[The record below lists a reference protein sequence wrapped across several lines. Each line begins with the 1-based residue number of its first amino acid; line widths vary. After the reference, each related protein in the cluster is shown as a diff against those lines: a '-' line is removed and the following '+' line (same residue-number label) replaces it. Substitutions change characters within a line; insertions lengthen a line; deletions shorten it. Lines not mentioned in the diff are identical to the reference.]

1 MLSILH
7 KTSEK
12 KTKVKLYSHFY
23 ETRYKSNRQQRQ
35 QQQKKVQPKSESKM
49 YAIHPPAHK
58 EKRMKNKSQTKKNN
72 HLHIFILV
80 C

>member
-1 MLSILH
+1 MKH
-7 KTSEK
+7 DT
-12 KTKVKLYSHFY
+12 
-23 ETRYKSNRQQRQ
+23 NRIDNSDNN
-35 QQQKKVQPKSESKM
+35 KKVQPKSESKM
-49 YAIHPPAHK
+49 YALHPPAHK